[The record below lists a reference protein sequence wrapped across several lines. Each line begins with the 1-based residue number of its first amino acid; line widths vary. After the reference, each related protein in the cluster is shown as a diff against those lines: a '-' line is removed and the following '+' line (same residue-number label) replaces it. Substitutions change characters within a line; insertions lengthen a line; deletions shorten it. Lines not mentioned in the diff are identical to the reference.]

1 MPGSRAR
8 ARLAFAF
15 SLEPPLQFAIE
26 TRALSKTYKGGVKA
40 LRGVDLQVPAGCC
53 FGLLGPNGGGKSTL
67 VKVLLSIVKPSGG
80 SASLRGLP
88 IAKAEARRRV
98 GYLPEGHRF
107 PGYLTAA
114 GVCRYFGALG
124 GQRGEALERDVLAK
138 LELVGLGEWR
148 DVKVKEF
155 SKGMAQRVG
164 IAQSLMG
171 DPEVV
176 FLDEPTDGVDPVARQ
191 GLRFVIRHATERGA
205 TVFINSHLL
214 SEIEVLCD
222 RVAVLD
228 KGAILQTGTVS
239 ELTAAA
245 TGSKLRVHFHTGT
258 LPDAVWATLNSR
270 GATREPD
277 DWFVIELERE
287 ADISAIIDELRAA
300 AVLVFAVEPR
310 RMKLEDA
317 FIQMIGADRGLNVA
331 RGGAKP

>member
-1 MPGSRAR
+1 
-8 ARLAFAF
+8 
-15 SLEPPLQFAIE
+15 LQFTIE
-26 TRALSKTYKGGVKA
+26 THSLSKTYKGGVQA
-40 LRGVDLQVPAGCC
+40 LRGVDLQVPKGCC
-53 FGLLGPNGGGKSTL
+53 FGLLGPNGAGKSTL
-67 VKVLLSIVKPSGG
+67 VKILLSIVRPTGG
-80 SASLRGLP
+80 TATLRGLP
-88 IAKAEARRRV
+88 IAKAEARRHV

-107 PGYLTAA
+107 PSYLTAA

-124 GQRGEALERDVLAK
+124 GQKGEALERDVIAK
-138 LELVGLGEWR
+138 LDMVGLGEWR

-171 DPEVV
+171 DPELV

-191 GLRFVIRHATERGA
+191 GLRFVIRQATERGA

-222 RVAVLD
+222 RVAIMD
-228 KGAILQTGTVS
+228 KGVILQSGTVS
-239 ELTAAA
+239 ELTATAA
-245 TGSKLRVHFHTGT
+245 GTKLRVHFRTGT
-258 LPDAVWATLNSR
+258 LPEALWATLETR
-270 GATREPD
+270 GAKREPD
-277 DWFVIELERE
+277 GWFVIDLDVE

-310 RMKLEDA
+310 GMNLEDA
-317 FIQMIGADRGLNVA
+317 FIHMIGGDRGLNVA

>member
-1 MPGSRAR
+1 M
-8 ARLAFAF
+8 
-15 SLEPPLQFAIE
+15 QYAIE
-26 TRALSKTYKGGVKA
+26 TRSLSKTYKGTVQA
-40 LRGVDLQVPAGCC
+40 LRGADLRVPTGCC
-53 FGLLGPNGGGKSTL
+53 FGLLGPNGAGKSTL
-67 VKVLLSIVKPSGG
+67 VKILLSIVRPTSGD
-80 SASLRGLP
+80 ATLRGLP
-88 IAKAEARRRV
+88 IASAEARRRV

-124 GQRGEALERDVLAK
+124 GQRGEALERDVVAK

-191 GLRFVIRHATERGA
+191 GLRFVIRQATERGA

-222 RVAVLD
+222 RVAIMD
-228 KGAILQTGTVS
+228 KGAILQSGTVG
-239 ELTAAA
+239 ELTAMAS
-245 TGSKLRVHFHTGT
+245 GSKLRVHFRTGT
-258 LPDAVWATLNSR
+258 LPDETWAKLTAR

-277 DWFVIELERE
+277 GWFVIDLDRE
-287 ADISAIIDELRAA
+287 DEISAVIDELRAA

-310 RMKLEDA
+310 RMNLEDA
-317 FIQMIGADRGLNVA
+317 FIQMIGADRGLAVA

>member
-1 MPGSRAR
+1 M
-8 ARLAFAF
+8 
-15 SLEPPLQFAIE
+15 QFAIE
-26 TRALSKTYKGGVKA
+26 TTALSKTYKGGVQA
-40 LRGVDLQVPAGCC
+40 LRSIDLQVPRGCC
-53 FGLLGPNGGGKSTL
+53 FGLLGPNGAGKSTL
-67 VKVLLSIVKPSGG
+67 VKILLSIVRPSGG
-80 SASLRGLP
+80 SASLRGLS
-88 IAKAEARRRV
+88 IATAEARRNV

-107 PGYLTAA
+107 PPYLTAA

-124 GQRGEALERDVLAK
+124 GQRGAALESDVMAK
-138 LELVGLGEWR
+138 LDLVGLGEWR

-164 IAQSLMG
+164 VAQSLMG

-191 GLRFVIRHATERGA
+191 GLRFVIRQATERGA

-222 RVAVLD
+222 RVAVMD
-228 KGAILQTGTVS
+228 KGMILRSGTVA
-239 ELTAAA
+239 ELTAGAI
-245 TGSKLRVHFHTGT
+245 GSKLRVHFRTGT
-258 LPDAVWATLNSR
+258 LPEALWAALVAR
-270 GATREPD
+270 GASREPD
-277 DWFVIELERE
+277 GWFVIDLDVE
-287 ADISAIIDELRAA
+287 ADISAVIDELRAA

-310 RMKLEDA
+310 GMNLEDA